1 MMKKIL
7 LLCFCLASIH
17 MWAAKEKWTTHFAYN
32 SVQLIAVTETETYA
46 LANGAMFSV
55 NKVTE
60 QLTKYD
66 NRFGLHGTT
75 IAYLAYDEVR
85 SQLLIMYE
93 DGKLDI
99 VCDGHITYISDL
111 YNKRMTASKKCN
123 NITIY
128 DHWAYLSMEFGILKF
143 DLIRWEFKDT
153 YYIGE
158 DAAEIRVTDVMLH
171 EDSIYAQTPSGNY
184 CASLNDK
191 LVDYRFWHK
200 CTTLPKA
207 FDSKKGKE
215 YTDERGDLWKAEGE
229 KGVFRASYTGEQMY
243 YLPQG
248 PQVNTPYR
256 MTVDRGRLFVV
267 PGGRW
272 AVQYSNPGHVMIY
285 ENGEWT
291 NITNSYITSQTGKVA
306 LDFMNVAVDP
316 NDENHFFVTSY
327 GTGVY
332 EFQGDK
338 LVKHHTPSN
347 SSLMTAVPS
356 YPDQYTRTD
365 GAMCDNQGYLWVLNA
380 HKDVKN
386 VHILSLDD
394 TSWHSYNLYCKSDRK
409 VLDTPGE
416 IVVDKRNS
424 QWKWMVECRLGIGI
438 LLMRDNGT
446 PTETSDDEVF
456 WREEWYD
463 QYNTPVLPS
472 AIYTIAQDENSRLW
486 VGTAEGIFTIPSSID
501 FTVSNSCERILSPIN
516 DSSNV
521 SKYFLEGERVN
532 AFAFLPDK
540 ICIGTQLSGVYILNA
555 DATEILA
562 HYTSDNTPMPSNTVL
577 SLAHDEQNDILYI
590 GTGDGLVACDIELD
604 VDTSLNTGFVDTSED
619 NWTYGNMYQW
629 RTHLAYSKVNEVEKM
644 GKKVYALSNHSL
656 FSVDTQTEEIKYY
669 NRSNGLN
676 AVSINKIA
684 FNESQNKMLL
694 TYENGQID
702 VIDSKENIYNIPD
715 LYIKQANASKQIND
729 IYMYQSKA
737 YLAMNFGIIALDM
750 KKHEIEDTYYIDK
763 DKLEVN
769 VRYVFVFGDSI
780 YAVTN
785 TTLYSAHLNDNLMDF
800 SYWNQCVLPSGK
812 DVQGICAIGNVLGI
826 IRDNVLWS
834 RQDGQWIEHKST
846 LSLRSICTYD
856 DVVYATVNNAY
867 GVVKINIDFTQQLQF
882 EYGQVNDIIQD
893 GNIHWLATESNG
905 LVRVKDGNYSE
916 YRPNGPISN
925 TPYRMRFFGDRLYVL
940 PGGRWAVQ
948 NLRQGEIMYYEDG
961 QWTNITNGQLVEM
974 SNHALYDFMNVAQD
988 PADKEHYFITTYGT
1002 GMLEM
1007 YGKDVVK
1014 LHLPYNSGL
1023 QSAVASNPDF
1033 YTRTD
1038 GAMFDDQGNLW
1049 VLNAHKDVNN
1059 IQILTPDNIWYS
1071 YNLYTNGE
1079 RRVLDTPGEI
1089 LVDKRNSQWKWIPEC
1104 RLGTGIILLK
1114 DNGTPTDNRDDKVQY
1129 HSEWF
1134 DQYNNL
1140 IKPEFIY
1147 TLAQDQDNTIWV
1159 GTSKGVFTIPASV
1172 DFMTSNKCERI
1183 VIRRNDG
1190 TDLGDYLLDGEQVN
1204 CIVVDGANRK
1214 WIGTANSG
1222 AFLIQIT
1229 TDEVGNQQVE
1239 TVEHF
1244 TVENSLLPSD
1254 NILSIAIQESTGEVF
1269 FGTSEGLVSYM
1280 SDASQPEETFDNL
1293 YVYPNPVSPTYKG
1306 YITIKG
1312 VMSNTIVRILDANGN
1327 LVKIM
1332 ESTGGSAIWD
1342 GTNAQGN
1349 RVASGIYTIICN
1361 TSDGQSK
1368 GVTKVLILN

>member
-1 MMKKIL
+1 MKKIL

-17 MWAAKEKWTTHFAYN
+17 MWAAKEKSEAMSDDWTYGAMYQWHAHFAYSN
-32 SVQLIAVTETETYA
+32 IGQVMGLGEKVFAVSNNA
-46 LANGAMFSV
+46 LFSV
-55 NKVTE
+55 NKSTE
-60 QLTKYD
+60 EIEYYNRLT
-66 NRFGLHGTT
+66 GLNAAMVDY
-75 IAYLAYDEVR
+75 ISLNELLDK
-85 SQLLIMYE
+85 LLITYRN
-93 DGKLDI
+93 GQLDVLDAKGRI
-99 VCDGHITYISDL
+99 YNISDL
-111 YNKRMTASKKCN
+111 YLKQTNISK
-123 NITIY
+123 
-128 DHWAYLSMEFGILKF
+128 
-143 DLIRWEFKDT
+143 
-153 YYIGE
+153 
-158 DAAEIRVTDVMLH
+158 
-171 EDSIYAQTPSGNY
+171 
-184 CASLNDK
+184 
-191 LVDYRFWHK
+191 
-200 CTTLPKA
+200 
-207 FDSKKGKE
+207 
-215 YTDERGDLWKAEGE
+215 
-229 KGVFRASYTGEQMY
+229 
-243 YLPQG
+243 
-248 PQVNTPYR
+248 QVNDIC
-256 MTVDRGRLFVV
+256 M
-267 PGGRW
+267 
-272 AVQYSNPGHVMIY
+272 
-285 ENGEWT
+285 
-291 NITNSYITSQTGKVA
+291 
-306 LDFMNVAVDP
+306 
-316 NDENHFFVTSY
+316 
-327 GTGVY
+327 
-332 EFQGDK
+332 
-338 LVKHHTPSN
+338 
-347 SSLMTAVPS
+347 
-356 YPDQYTRTD
+356 
-365 GAMCDNQGYLWVLNA
+365 
-380 HKDVKN
+380 
-386 VHILSLDD
+386 
-394 TSWHSYNLYCKSDRK
+394 HS
-409 VLDTPGE
+409 
-416 IVVDKRNS
+416 
-424 QWKWMVECRLGIGI
+424 
-438 LLMRDNGT
+438 
-446 PTETSDDEVF
+446 
-456 WREEWYD
+456 
-463 QYNTPVLPS
+463 
-472 AIYTIAQDENSRLW
+472 
-486 VGTAEGIFTIPSSID
+486 
-501 FTVSNSCERILSPIN
+501 
-516 DSSNV
+516 
-521 SKYFLEGERVN
+521 
-532 AFAFLPDK
+532 
-540 ICIGTQLSGVYILNA
+540 
-555 DATEILA
+555 
-562 HYTSDNTPMPSNTVL
+562 
-577 SLAHDEQNDILYI
+577 
-590 GTGDGLVACDIELD
+590 
-604 VDTSLNTGFVDTSED
+604 
-619 NWTYGNMYQW
+619 
-629 RTHLAYSKVNEVEKM
+629 
-644 GKKVYALSNHSL
+644 
-656 FSVDTQTEEIKYY
+656 
-669 NRSNGLN
+669 
-676 AVSINKIA
+676 
-684 FNESQNKMLL
+684 
-694 TYENGQID
+694 
-702 VIDSKENIYNIPD
+702 
-715 LYIKQANASKQIND
+715 
-729 IYMYQSKA
+729 SKA
-737 YLAMNFGIIALDM
+737 YLAMGFGIIALDM

-763 DKLEVN
+763 DLIEVN
-769 VRYVFVFGDSI
+769 VEYLSVLGDSI
-780 YAVTN
+780 YAVSKS
-785 TTLYSAHLNDNLMDF
+785 TLYSAHLQDNLVDF
-800 SYWNQCVLPSGK
+800 AYWHKTPLPIGEEL
-812 DVQGICAIGNVLGI
+812 QGMRAFEGRICAVL
-826 IRDNVLWS
+826 DNTLWS
-834 RQDGQWIEHKST
+834 RSNGIWQQH
-846 LSLRSICTYD
+846 LSDFSLSGLCKTEQQLF
-856 DVVYATVNNAY
+856 ATVNNQHGIVQVQPDFSCELAFSY
-867 GVVKINIDFTQQLQF
+867 GK
-882 EYGQVNDIIQD
+882 VNSILLE
-893 GNIHWLATESNG
+893 GNNYWLATKENG
-905 LVRVKDGNYSE
+905 LMAVIDGNYKE
-916 YRPNGPISN
+916 YRPDGPISN
-925 TPYRMRFFGDRLYVL
+925 IPYRMRFFGDRLYVL

-948 NLRQGEIMYYEDG
+948 NHRQGEIMYYEDG

-1007 YGKDVVK
+1007 YGEDVVK

-1059 IQILTPDNIWYS
+1059 IQILTPDNTWYS

-1114 DNGTPTDNRDDKVQY
+1114 DNGTPTDNRDDRVQY

-1244 TVENSLLPSD
+1244 TAENSLLPSD

>member
-123 NITIY
+123 NITIH

-143 DLIRWEFKDT
+143 DLIRWEFKDI

-171 EDSIYAQTPSGNY
+171 EDSIYAQTPNGNY
-184 CASLNDK
+184 CANLTDK
-191 LVDYRFWHK
+191 LVDFRFWHK

-207 FDSKKGKE
+207 FDGKKGKE

-272 AVQYSNPGHVMIY
+272 AVQNSNPGHVMIFD
-285 ENGEWT
+285 GEHWT
-291 NITNSYITSQTGKVA
+291 NIKHSYITSQTGKPA

-316 NDENHFFVTSY
+316 ADAEHFFVTSY
-327 GTGVY
+327 GTGVF

-338 LVKHHTPSN
+338 LVKHYTPNNGILGSAAPN
-347 SSLMTAVPS
+347 S
-356 YPDQYTRTD
+356 PDLYTRTD
-365 GAMCDNQGYLWVLNA
+365 GAIYDAEGRLWVENA
-380 HKDVKN
+380 SN
-386 VHILSLDD
+386 VNGTLIHFMPDGTQVGLSL
-394 TSWHSYNLYCKSDRK
+394 YNNGNLYCIH
-409 VLDTPGE
+409 TPAE
-416 IVVDKRNS
+416 LCIDNYNN
-424 QWKWMVECRLGIGI
+424 QQKWMLACRAGTAIV
-438 LLMRDNGT
+438 LLNDGGT
-446 PTETSDDEVF
+446 ALDSSDDKLTVRTELH
-456 WREEWYD
+456 D
-463 QYNTPVLPS
+463 QDGLP
-472 AIYTIAQDENSRLW
+472 IVPEFYYTISQAPNGDIW
-486 VGTAEGIFTIPSSID
+486 VGSNMGPIIIPRDAD
-501 FTVSNSCERILSPIN
+501 FEKEDLCRRLRIAMPDGTYL
-516 DSSNV
+516 
-521 SKYFLEGERVN
+521 LEKEIVN
-532 AFAFLPDK
+532 AFAFTRDK

-577 SLAHDEQNDILYI
+577 SLAHDELTDILYI
-590 GTGDGLVACDIELD
+590 GTGGGLVACDIELD

-763 DKLEVN
+763 NKLEVN

-800 SYWNQCVLPSGK
+800 SYWNQCVLPSGE
-812 DVQGICAIGNVLGI
+812 DVQGVCAIGNVLCI
-826 IRDNVLWS
+826 LRDNVLWS

-856 DVVYATVNNAY
+856 DVVYATINNAY
-867 GVVKINIDFTQQLQF
+867 GVVKINTDFTQQLEF

-948 NLRQGEIMYYEDG
+948 NWHMGEVMYYENG
-961 QWTNITNGQLVEM
+961 EWTNITNGKLVDM
-974 SNHALYDFMNVAQD
+974 ANHALYDFMNVAQD
-988 PADKEHYFITTYGT
+988 PADKNHYFITTYGT
-1002 GMLEM
+1002 GLLEI
-1007 YGKDVVK
+1007 YGEEVVK
-1014 LHLPYNSGL
+1014 LHLPNNSKL
-1023 QSAVASNPDF
+1023 QSAVVSDPDF

-1038 GAMFDDQGNLW
+1038 GAMFDEKGNLW
-1049 VLNAHKDVNN
+1049 VLNAGFG
-1059 IQILTPDNIWYS
+1059 ICILDLNRQWYS
-1071 YNLYTNGE
+1071 FDLYHKGTKIP
-1079 RRVLDTPGEI
+1079 LSTPGEI
-1089 LVDKRNSQWKWIPEC
+1089 LVDKRNLQWKWFTLC
-1104 RLGTGIILLK
+1104 RDNTGLILLQ
-1114 DNGTPTDNRDDKVQY
+1114 DNGTPTQSNDDRTLY
-1129 HSEWF
+1129 RNEWF

-1229 TDEVGNQQVE
+1229 IDEVGNQQVE

-1244 TVENSLLPSD
+1244 TAENSLLPSD